1 MNRVFIA
8 HAWSSDEAYNQ
19 KQLQFIRLLQLELEE
34 RGLEVKYDD
43 AVSNK
48 DSLNSFMIENIREC
62 NVILAICDEPYFQKS
77 EKKILE

>member
-48 DSLNSFMIENIREC
+48 DSLNSFMIR
-62 NVILAICDEPYFQKS
+62 
-77 EKKILE
+77 